1 MGERERERNNFVC
14 VRKLCIER
22 ERERERERELQIYC
36 KRIDIRRA
44 KNKMKINGR
53 GMVTLR

>member
-1 MGERERERNNFVC
+1 MC